1 MGWFG
6 WGSAKDPVAQKPT
19 LSGPQAILADLD
31 KRVPQYIADADQEKL
46 VYPAC
51 KRTVANADE
60 VRAVWDHTRLE
71 AMRYVMMVPGRGFE
85 RLIEPASQSD
95 LLNAFL
101 RQPPHEDTVIDFTG
115 AAMNDIAI
123 GVFAGF
129 NWLNHCA
136 VLAGADR
143 DNFSGMLHRFRKLVI
158 VGQQW
163 WAMEGA
169 GPRCDQMLANGEKPP
184 LMLVL
189 IWTDYTRLAK
199 EVAAAVLAR
208 AISGAAPEQRA
219 ALAQAMIALQRADDP
234 DDLSA

>member
-6 WGSAKDPVAQKPT
+6 WGSAKDPVAQKPA

-31 KRVPQYIADADQEKL
+31 RRVPQYIADADQEKL

-51 KRTVANADE
+51 KRTVANTDQ

-71 AMRYVMMVPGRGFE
+71 AVRYAMMVPGRGFE
-85 RLIEPASQSD
+85 LLIDPASQSD

-123 GVFAGF
+123 AVFAGF

-143 DNFSGMLHRFRKLVI
+143 ENFSGMLHHFRKLVI

-163 WAMEGA
+163 WAMDGA

-184 LMLVL
+184 LMLIL

-199 EVAAAVLAR
+199 EVAVGVLAR
-208 AISGAAPEQRA
+208 AISAGTIREQRD
-219 ALAQAMIALQRADDP
+219 ALAQVMARLQGADDP
-234 DDLSA
+234 HDL

>member
-6 WGSAKDPVAQKPT
+6 WLGKDPVADKSAPP
-19 LSGPQAILADLD
+19 GPQAMLADLG
-31 KRVPQYIADADQEKL
+31 KRVPRYIEDADQGRL

-51 KRTVANADE
+51 KQTVLNASDVRTI
-60 VRAVWDHTRLE
+60 WDHTRLE

-85 RLIEPASQSD
+85 RLGDPSGQSE

-115 AAMNDIAI
+115 SATGDVAIA
-123 GVFAGF
+123 VFAGF

-136 VLAGADR
+136 VLTGAER
-143 DNFSGMLHRFRKLVI
+143 DEFSGTLHHFRKLVI
-158 VGQQW
+158 LAQQW

-169 GPRCDQMLANGEKPP
+169 APRCRQMLADGEKPP
-184 LMLVL
+184 LMFYL

-199 EVAAAVLAR
+199 EIAAAALNR
-208 AISGAAPEQRA
+208 AINAVPVPADTGA
-219 ALAQAMIALQRADDP
+219 LVQAMARLQQADGP
-234 DDLSA
+234 EELPA